1 VGKKTKVV
9 LDTNI
14 WVSIFFNRVLG
25 VEFGRLFSG
34 KKIEVFVSEEILKE
48 IARVLEYPK
57 IKSIL
62 EKAGVSSRDVL
73 EEIVA
78 KSKLVNPKS
87 KLNVVKDSE
96 DNKFL
101 ECALE
106 CKADYIVSGDK
117 HLLEIKEFG
126 GIKIVSA
133 REFLKSCR

>member
-14 WVSIFFNRVLG
+14 WFSIFFNRVLG
-25 VEFGRLFSG
+25 VEFGGLFSG

-106 CKADYIVSGDK
+106 CEADYIVSGDK